1 MTDRSLDETLYRQF
15 LTIFVLLDDG
25 DRQTFKQI
33 DLTTT
38 QYNFLRTLANGTIA
52 NGTIANGTLAD
63 AAADNLTIT
72 ELADKLLCTRGNVTR
87 LVQRLSKS
95 GLIHVG
101 SDARDQRLVRI
112 SLTEAG
118 QAKLAQAHQLHEASI
133 QRRLA
138 GLTPDQRQQL
148 IELTATAVQLLQA
161 DLAAQTS

>member
-38 QYNFLRTLANGTIA
+38 QYNFLRTIANSTLANGTIGNAEA
-52 NGTIANGTLAD
+52 N
-63 AAADNLTIT
+63 NLTVT

-87 LVQRLSKS
+87 LVQRLSNS
-95 GLIHVG
+95 GLIQVG

-112 SLTEAG
+112 SLTPVG
-118 QAKLAQAHQLHEASI
+118 QAKLAQAQQLHAASI
-133 QRRLA
+133 ERRLA

-161 DLAAQTS
+161 DLAAQSS

>member
-15 LTIFVLLDDG
+15 LTVFVLLDDG

-38 QYNFLRTLANGTIA
+38 QYNFLRTIANSTLANA
-52 NGTIANGTLAD
+52 EVN
-63 AAADNLTIT
+63 NLTVT

-87 LVQRLSKS
+87 LVQRLGNS
-95 GLIHVG
+95 GLIQVG

-112 SLTEAG
+112 SLTAAG
-118 QAKLAQAHQLHEASI
+118 QARLAQAHQLHEASI

-148 IELTATAVQLLQA
+148 IDLMETAVQLLQM

>member
-15 LTIFVLLDDG
+15 LTVFVLLDDG

-38 QYNFLRTLANGTIA
+38 QYNFLRTLAND
-52 NGTIANGTLAD
+52 TLAD
-63 AAADNLTIT
+63 AAVNNLTVT

-87 LVQRLSKS
+87 LVQRLSSS
-95 GLIHVG
+95 GLIQVG
-101 SDARDQRLVRI
+101 SDERDQRLVRI
-112 SLTEAG
+112 SLTPAG
-118 QAKLAQAHQLHEASI
+118 QAKLAQARQLHEESI

-148 IELTATAVQLLQA
+148 IELTAVAVQLLQT
-161 DLAAQTS
+161 DLSAQSS

>member
-15 LTIFVLLDDG
+15 LTVFVLLDDG

-38 QYNFLRTLANGTIA
+38 QYNFLRTLANGTTA
-52 NGTIANGTLAD
+52 N
-63 AAADNLTIT
+63 AAADNLTVT

-87 LVQRLSKS
+87 LVQRLSSS

-101 SDARDQRLVRI
+101 SDERDQRLVRI
-112 SLTEAG
+112 SLTPAG
-118 QAKLAQAHQLHEASI
+118 QAKLAQARQLHEASI
-133 QRRLA
+133 ARRLA

-148 IELTATAVQLLQA
+148 IELTATAVELLQA
-161 DLAAQTS
+161 DLSAQTS

>member
-1 MTDRSLDETLYRQF
+1 MSDRSLDETLYRQI
-15 LTIFVLLDDG
+15 LTVFVLLDDG

-38 QYNFLRTLANGTIA
+38 QYNFLRTITNAEAN
-52 NGTIANGTLAD
+52 
-63 AAADNLTIT
+63 NLTVT
-72 ELADKLLCTRGNVTR
+72 ELVDRLLCTRGNVTR
-87 LVQRLSKS
+87 LVQRLGSS

-101 SDARDQRLVRI
+101 SDERDQRLVRI
-112 SLTEAG
+112 SLTPAG
-118 QAKLAQAHQLHEASI
+118 QAKLAQAQQLHEASI

-148 IELTATAVQLLQA
+148 IELTATAVQLLQT

>member
-15 LTIFVLLDDG
+15 LTVFVLLDDG

-38 QYNFLRTLANGTIA
+38 QYNFLRTLAND
-52 NGTIANGTLAD
+52 TLAD
-63 AAADNLTIT
+63 AAVNNLTVT

-87 LVQRLSKS
+87 LVQRLSSS
-95 GLIHVG
+95 GLIQVG
-101 SDARDQRLVRI
+101 SDERDQRLVRI
-112 SLTEAG
+112 SLTPAG
-118 QAKLAQAHQLHEASI
+118 QAKLAQARQLHEASI

-138 GLTPDQRQQL
+138 GLTPEQRQQL

-161 DLAAQTS
+161 DLANQTS

>member
-15 LTIFVLLDDG
+15 LTVFVLLDDG

-38 QYNFLRTLANGTIA
+38 QYNFLRTLANVE
-52 NGTIANGTLAD
+52 
-63 AAADNLTIT
+63 ADNLTVT

-87 LVQRLSKS
+87 LVQRLSSS
-95 GLIHVG
+95 GLIQVG
-101 SDARDQRLVRI
+101 SDERDQRLVRI
-112 SLTEAG
+112 SLTPAG
-118 QAKLAQAHQLHEASI
+118 QAKLAQARQLHEASI

-138 GLTPDQRQQL
+138 GLTPEQRQQL

-161 DLAAQTS
+161 DLANQTS

>member
-15 LTIFVLLDDG
+15 LTVFVLLDDG

-38 QYNFLRTLANGTIA
+38 QYNFLRTLADAEA
-52 NGTIANGTLAD
+52 N
-63 AAADNLTIT
+63 NLTVT

-87 LVQRLSKS
+87 LVQRLGKS
-95 GLIHVG
+95 GLIQVG
-101 SDARDQRLVRI
+101 SDERDQRLVRI
-112 SLTEAG
+112 SLTPAG

-148 IELTATAVQLLQA
+148 IDLMATAVQLLQT

>member
-38 QYNFLRTLANGTIA
+38 QYNFLRTLANSTIGNAEA
-52 NGTIANGTLAD
+52 N
-63 AAADNLTIT
+63 NLTVT

-87 LVQRLSKS
+87 LVQRLSNS
-95 GLIHVG
+95 GLIQVG

-112 SLTEAG
+112 SLTPVG
-118 QAKLAQAHQLHEASI
+118 QAKLAQAQQLHAASI
-133 QRRLA
+133 ERRLA

-161 DLAAQTS
+161 DLAAQSS